1 MTKFTEHA
9 IGQRRGSHVNSE
21 YISDVMKNSNS
32 FVPQDLSHGY
42 RENRKTGKLELVTE
56 TSDPEKEYEM
66 KCENKICFGT
76 FTTHSNNAT
85 IDLLVKVNK
94 KERLGDFQLTQRSAF
109 AIRDMVKR
117 FDFETQE
124 SLRWKGEWNANA
136 KTFTMNKEEEEE
148 EDKEEEEKVQMENG
162 GVVRTAGIAECSYD
176 YETKETRV
184 YFSEEDAHRRLMNKH
199 ELIGRCANA
208 LEFLKRVSEIEL
220 ERKGENIM
228 TLSLETHGVAEDIG
242 ADLIAAKLRASK
254 EKKVLLMKSETAE
267 ETAQRMAKEMNKV
280 KSSVLDAMKF
290 ATSSEKRK
298 GDGAN
303 KADGGDD
310 DDSDEDEKKRKKK
323 KKKMSRFE
331 ESDDSDSD

>member
-9 IGQRRGSHVNSE
+9 IGQRRGSSVNSE

-56 TSDPEKEYEM
+56 TTDPEKEYET

-76 FTTHSNNAT
+76 FYSNNNTNT

-136 KTFTMNKEEEEE
+136 KTFTMNKE
-148 EDKEEEEKVQMENG
+148 DKEE
-162 GVVRTAGIAECSYD
+162 
-176 YETKETRV
+176 
-184 YFSEEDAHRRLMNKH
+184 
-199 ELIGRCANA
+199 
-208 LEFLKRVSEIEL
+208 
-220 ERKGENIM
+220 
-228 TLSLETHGVAEDIG
+228 
-242 ADLIAAKLRASK
+242 
-254 EKKVLLMKSETAE
+254 
-267 ETAQRMAKEMNKV
+267 
-280 KSSVLDAMKF
+280 
-290 ATSSEKRK
+290 
-298 GDGAN
+298 
-303 KADGGDD
+303 
-310 DDSDEDEKKRKKK
+310 
-323 KKKMSRFE
+323 
-331 ESDDSDSD
+331 